1 MDLSNP
7 GALFSGLIIGAI
19 GMGLFIY
26 GKKQQHIPS
35 LLAGVGMCVFPY
47 FVSSLLVMWALAA
60 LCLGGLYANA
70 KYS

>member
-7 GALFSGLIIGAI
+7 GTLLSALIIGAL

-47 FVSSLLVMWALAA
+47 FVSSLLVMWLLAA
-60 LCLGGLYANA
+60 LFIGGLWASA
-70 KYS
+70 KLA